1 MKTKHATARIAQIEA
16 HNARVETI
24 RNKSLSDEAIGAIDD
39 MITNAESLFQEIM
52 ESVWNGCHPCITIGE
67 LSDLRSSIEALR
79 REFKPQEISE
89 YLLEQAEREA
99 EWDDE

>member
-16 HNARVETI
+16 HNERVQTI
-24 RNKSLSDEAIGAIDD
+24 RNKSLSDEAVTAIDE
-39 MITNAESLFQEIM
+39 MIENADCLFGDIM
-52 ESVWNGCHPCITIGE
+52 ESIYSGCAPCLTTDE
-67 LSDLRSSIEALR
+67 LVNLKSAIDNLRKH
-79 REFKPQEISE
+79 FTKQEINE